1 MTGRHRSEA
10 RWRGARSLLSDV
22 PALLLAL
29 ALFLL
34 AFALFAREANGGPE
48 AGASAAT
55 KDVQTGH
62 YHGGGFPST
71 PVDFGV
77 SADRRRIK
85 NFKTRAKLDCKQ
97 GGFFV
102 GYFVFRKILIDRM
115 GIQRSASGGRFA
127 KTLRGRFRGGGRY
140 RIRVRGNLIAP
151 ERARGRIRARVSLPQ
166 NVECRQVFGPVGWT
180 ARYVG

>member
-1 MTGRHRSEA
+1 MTGRDRGEGD
-10 RWRGARSLLSDV
+10 WRGTRSPLPGLPALLLV
-22 PALLLAL
+22 PALLLL
-29 ALFLL
+29 T
-34 AFALFAREANGGPE
+34 FALSAGEATGGPR
-48 AGASAAT
+48 AAT

-77 SADRRRIK
+77 SANRRKVK
-85 NFKTRAKLDCKQ
+85 NFKTRAKLECKQ
-97 GGFFV
+97 GPFLV
-102 GYFVFRKILIDRM
+102 GEFVFRKILIEKM
-115 GIQRSASGGRFA
+115 GIQRTPSGGRFA

-166 NVECRQVFGPVGWT
+166 DVECRQVFGPVGWT
-180 ARYVG
+180 ARFVG